1 MAKKKENEQE
11 GVWRTIGGR
20 RVFIKKGQ
28 SLSDAMRESGKFN
41 RYSEVKREQFQKTKA
56 DIERKEKRLEAID
69 KIDGPLENWRKANA
83 QADKSQERYEDLTK
97 KHEEYKGDTSDLKGK
112 HIEKKNNSREELKK
126 IRENSQKYETA
137 IEEEKRLDEAN
148 KQSWENEEKAN
159 KKLSREYKKEEKIK
173 DMVSKGM
180 TEQEY
185 KEGEYSFEG
194 KTKQD
199 KINDLYDK
207 MQNEKNI
214 FKKGEIQEEID
225 MLKDDFKGTKEEYRN
240 YIANEQEK
248 RLAEYQK
255 EKEERQTQIKQ
266 QRLDKAIRTA
276 NTQKSLKELAS
287 DGIAKDITN
296 LSDEET
302 KKLRD
307 KHGHLE
313 VMRVIHG
320 TYGMNGA
327 ILKSYETGEYFV
339 ITSRNGNLFYW
350 V

>member
-1 MAKKKENEQE
+1 MAKKKKEYSEE
-11 GVWRTIGGR
+11 DGVWRTIGGR

-28 SLSDAMRESGKFN
+28 SLSDAMKESGKFKKV
-41 RYSEVKREQFQKTKA
+41 SDVKRGEYQ
-56 DIERKEKRLEAID
+56 DLEKEL
-69 KIDGPLENWRKANA
+69 
-83 QADKSQERYEDLTK
+83 
-97 KHEEYKGDTSDLKGK
+97 
-112 HIEKKNNSREELKK
+112 
-126 IRENSQKYETA
+126 
-137 IEEEKRLDEAN
+137 
-148 KQSWENEEKAN
+148 KAN
-159 KKLSREYKKEEKIK
+159 KTEYLVRQDAKEQGTYIGDMTNEVWAGKHVEGGPNSYKEKNPIQDMANDRIKEKENTLANDKAMLEGMKRNGINEIQGWTQKDFEDRIKKNEEYLKVAK
-173 DMVSKGM
+173 DNKSEK
-180 TEQEY
+180 EY

-194 KTKQD
+194 KTRQD

-214 FKKGEIQEEID
+214 FKKGEIQEEIN
-225 MLKDDFKGTKEEYRN
+225 MLKDNFEGTKEEYRN
-240 YIANEQEK
+240 QIAKEQEK

-266 QRLDKAIRTA
+266 QKLDKAIRTA
-276 NTQKSLKELAS
+276 NTQKSLKELAN